1 MLTHKLISWLIN
13 CAAKAVVVVSE
24 AGFWST
30 GQNAAVGSF
39 LETALM
45 MVLEAG
51 IYSVRAAKMK

>member
-13 CAAKAVVVVSE
+13 CAAKVVVVVSE

-51 IYSVRAAKMK
+51 DLFS

>member
-13 CAAKAVVVVSE
+13 CAAKVVVVVPE

-51 IYSVRAAKMK
+51 DLFS